1 MGIPRGDRVM
11 RKRNPGPPSL
21 LDALAEQ
28 HIAEAA
34 ARGEFDNLPGTG
46 APLPPEDLALVPE
59 ELRAAYRILKN
70 SGYVPPEVEA
80 LRDLREIEHLLER
93 ARDDAE
99 RSRLA
104 GKFNVLLARAGALRG
119 RNVSIDN
126 DYFQKVAEK
135 LARRKRSP

>member
-1 MGIPRGDRVM
+1 MP
-11 RKRNPGPPSL
+11 RKRHTPPPLSGF
-21 LDALAEQ
+21 DMLAEQ
-28 HIAEAA
+28 RIREAQA
-34 ARGEFDNLPGTG
+34 QGVFDDLPGAG
-46 APLPPEDLALVPE
+46 APLKLDDDAMVPE

-80 LRDLREIEHLLER
+80 LRDLREIEQMLER

-99 RSRLA
+99 RSKLA

-119 RNVSIDN
+119 RHFAIDS

-135 LARRKRSP
+135 LANRRRN